1 MKIAKNKKRFFVNIL
16 LVCVAFFVISSF
28 YSTIK
33 RIGECNDQI
42 SLLKEQIAD
51 EKEYNE
57 ELNEIKSQI
66 HTDENYKKI
75 ARDVLG
81 LVNPGDK
88 VYINSNQSRD

>member
-1 MKIAKNKKRFFVNIL
+1 MKIAKSKKRFFVNIL
-16 LVCVAFFVISSF
+16 LICVAFFVINSF

-42 SLLKEQIAD
+42 SVLNEQIEE
-51 EKEYNE
+51 EKEYNK
-57 ELNEIKSQI
+57 ELNKIKSQI
-66 HTDENYKKI
+66 HTDENYKEI

-88 VYINSNQSRD
+88 VYVNSNQDRD

>member
-1 MKIAKNKKRFFVNIL
+1 MKIAKKRKCFFVNIL

-42 SLLKEQIAD
+42 SLLNSQIEE

-57 ELNEIKSQI
+57 ELNKIKSQI

-88 VYINSNQSRD
+88 VYIDSNQNRK

>member
-1 MKIAKNKKRFFVNIL
+1 MKIAKSKKRFFVNIL
-16 LVCVAFFVISSF
+16 LVCIAFFVISSF

-42 SLLKEQIAD
+42 SVLNEQIAE
-51 EKEYNE
+51 EKAINE
-57 ELNEIKSQI
+57 ELNKTKKQI
-66 HTDENYKKI
+66 HSDENYKKI

-88 VYINSNQSRD
+88 VYVNSNQDRN

>member
-1 MKIAKNKKRFFVNIL
+1 MKIAKNKKRFYVNIL
-16 LVCVAFFVISSF
+16 LVCIAFFVISSF

-42 SLLKEQIAD
+42 SVLNEQIEE
-51 EKEYNE
+51 EKERNE
-57 ELNEIKSQI
+57 ELNKIKSRI
-66 HTDENYKKI
+66 HTDENYKKV

-88 VYINSNQSRD
+88 VYVNSNQDRD